1 MAAGDPDAGLLLYQE
16 LLRTGILNP
25 EFVADEANIRLLQG
39 VLPPEVGARMTRN
52 LLLAN
57 ATRPWQQRGEP
68 HGGWFP
74 DHKSVTECPRGHEI
88 EDAGFTLCSYE
99 MRIAEAGE
107 AVNGVLYVTGLF
119 ESADDA
125 GPADWISCNAC
136 YASWP
141 VTELDYA

>member
-1 MAAGDPDAGLLLYQE
+1 MAEGDPEAGPLLYQE
-16 LLRTGILNP
+16 LLRTGALTP
-25 EFVADEANIRLLQG
+25 EFMADEANIRWLQG
-39 VLPPEVGARMTRN
+39 ALPPEVCSRIARN

-68 HGGWFP
+68 HAGWFP
-74 DHKSVTECPRGHEI
+74 NHKSVTECPRGHEI
-88 EDAGFTLCSYE
+88 EGAGFSLCSYE
-99 MRIAEAGE
+99 LRFAEAGE
-107 AVNGVLYVTGLF
+107 AEDGVLYVTGLF